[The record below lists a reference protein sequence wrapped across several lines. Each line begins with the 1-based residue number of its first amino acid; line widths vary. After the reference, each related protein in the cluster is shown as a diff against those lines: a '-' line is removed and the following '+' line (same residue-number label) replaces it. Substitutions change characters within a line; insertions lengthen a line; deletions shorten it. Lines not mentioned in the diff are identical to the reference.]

1 MTIHGIITLLIIFI
15 TFIIL
20 MCEKFPADIVMFSG
34 QTLPSEFTRPEVAE
48 MLMKGMKRNNA
59 KD

>member
-20 MCEKFPADIVMFSG
+20 MCEKFPANIVKFSG
-34 QTLPSEFTRPEVAE
+34 LVSLMMFGILAPSEALEGAK
-48 MLMKGMKRNNA
+48 MKEH
-59 KD
+59 